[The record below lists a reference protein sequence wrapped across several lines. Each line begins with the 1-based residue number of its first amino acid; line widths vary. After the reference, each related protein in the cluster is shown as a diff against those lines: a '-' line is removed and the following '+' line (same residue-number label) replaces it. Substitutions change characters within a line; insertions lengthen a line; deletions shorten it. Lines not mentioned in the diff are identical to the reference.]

1 MDTNT
6 AGHQVVLPKE
16 TASVEVTVTA
26 TANDTDDGPRTV
38 TVAADLDGTA
48 IGSRGITILDDDTTT
63 PTTVPGAPT
72 SLTATAN
79 GTTTIDLSWT
89 APSDNGGS
97 ALTGYRIEVSPNG
110 TSSWTNRVANT
121 GTTSTSY
128 SHTGLSAGTTR
139 HYRVSAIN
147 SVGTGAASNVDNAT
161 TDDAATTV
169 PGAPTSLSATASGT
183 STINLS
189 WTAPADD
196 GGSAISGYRIEVS
209 PNGTSNWT
217 NRVANTGTT
226 TTYSH
231 TGLSAGTTRHYRVS
245 AINANGTGAAS
256 NVDNATTDD
265 AATTV
270 PGAPTSLSATASG
283 TSTINLSW
291 TAPADDG
298 GSAISGYRI
307 EVSPNGT
314 SSWTNRVA
322 NTGTTSTSYSHTGLS
337 AGTTRHY
344 RVSAINA
351 NGTGAASNVDNAT
364 TGTTT
369 DPEPLVLTV
378 EAVEDEVTEGEPVR
392 YRILM
397 SRRTSGAVV
406 QSSFRYK
413 GDFVRNPNSVVTSGI
428 NSHGGRLSWVVS
440 YETLDDVVDE
450 PNGKFTVTIGKP
462 DRTLTGGADLYSHG
476 EAYTVG
482 SPSSATVTIMDNDPE
497 DTPTLPIVSVEDA
510 RVKEGPDA
518 ELVFPARL
526 NVAPVETAR
535 IHWQT
540 LDGANSTGAKA
551 GEDYVG
557 ASGTLVFSPG
567 ETEKTIRVAV
577 IDDTQVEGTEVM
589 LLYLSGAE
597 NAVIDD
603 ALMKGTI
610 EDNAASS
617 AAAEGLTPDEAA
629 DALFGERQ
637 LSEARLA
644 ALDLLGNRNGRYDLG
659 DLLAWI
665 ERCRRGEARCGPTS
679 TGSGPPSA
687 AGLLAAAAA
696 GRPWISRRTRRRGS
710 GRPGRKSIRAARRR
724 GRFAGYA
731 LATLL
736 AVTMTLSC
744 TEGSMGPAA
753 NVQDPGFLTVE
764 WTGPA
769 AGRGIGV
776 LLELEGPGIKAVRA
790 PGFEL
795 YESRASG
802 RHEIVVAGSLRAGPL
817 VQFRVP
823 DRGQLPLYRVRV
835 LEVAGEDYEL
845 RDAGQYR
852 AVITLH

>member
-1 MDTNT
+1 M
-6 AGHQVVLPKE
+6 
-16 TASVEVTVTA
+16 
-26 TANDTDDGPRTV
+26 
-38 TVAADLDGTA
+38 
-48 IGSRGITILDDDTTT
+48 
-63 PTTVPGAPT
+63 
-72 SLTATAN
+72 
-79 GTTTIDLSWT
+79 
-89 APSDNGGS
+89 
-97 ALTGYRIEVSPNG
+97 
-110 TSSWTNRVANT
+110 
-121 GTTSTSY
+121 
-128 SHTGLSAGTTR
+128 
-139 HYRVSAIN
+139 
-147 SVGTGAASNVDNAT
+147 
-161 TDDAATTV
+161 
-169 PGAPTSLSATASGT
+169 
-183 STINLS
+183 
-189 WTAPADD
+189 
-196 GGSAISGYRIEVS
+196 
-209 PNGTSNWT
+209 
-217 NRVANTGTT
+217 
-226 TTYSH
+226 
-231 TGLSAGTTRHYRVS
+231 
-245 AINANGTGAAS
+245 
-256 NVDNATTDD
+256 
-265 AATTV
+265 
-270 PGAPTSLSATASG
+270 
-283 TSTINLSW
+283 
-291 TAPADDG
+291 
-298 GSAISGYRI
+298 
-307 EVSPNGT
+307 
-314 SSWTNRVA
+314 
-322 NTGTTSTSYSHTGLS
+322 
-337 AGTTRHY
+337 
-344 RVSAINA
+344 
-351 NGTGAASNVDNAT
+351 
-364 TGTTT
+364 
-369 DPEPLVLTV
+369 
-378 EAVEDEVTEGEPVR
+378 
-392 YRILM
+392 
-397 SRRTSGAVV
+397 
-406 QSSFRYK
+406 
-413 GDFVRNPNSVVTSGI
+413 
-428 NSHGGRLSWVVS
+428 
-440 YETLDDVVDE
+440 
-450 PNGKFTVTIGKP
+450 
-462 DRTLTGGADLYSHG
+462 
-476 EAYTVG
+476 
-482 SPSSATVTIMDNDPE
+482 
-497 DTPTLPIVSVEDA
+497 EDA

-567 ETEKTIRVAV
+567 ETEKTIRVEV
-577 IDDTQVEGTEVM
+577 LDDTQVEGTEVM

-610 EDNAASS
+610 EDNDAASAAANAAS
-617 AAAEGLTPDEAA
+617 DAADDALAAAEGLTPDEAA

-659 DLLAWI
+659 DLLSWI

-744 TEGSMGPAA
+744 TEGSVGPAA
-753 NVQDPGFLTVE
+753 YVPDPGFLTVE

-776 LLELEGPGIKAVRA
+776 LLELEGPGIEAVRA

-845 RDAGQYR
+845 RDAGEYR